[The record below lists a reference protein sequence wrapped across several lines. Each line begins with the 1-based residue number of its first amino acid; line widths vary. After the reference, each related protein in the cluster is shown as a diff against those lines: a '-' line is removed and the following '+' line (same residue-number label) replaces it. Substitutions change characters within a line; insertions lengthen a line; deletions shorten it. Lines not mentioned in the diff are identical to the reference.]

1 LLHSNGIDT
10 PKLGET
16 SWYYHSRTISVP
28 YDKHKVL
35 LDLLE
40 KTIESPQGW
49 DDASMSQASG
59 LYHFMNSFLFC
70 FLIQV
75 FNRILVFIMKI
86 QTVMAF
92 RKQLILSI
100 FLWDLSTDS
109 TYDDFFQSTVS
120 LIGRPSS
127 NADRRHNYKSLYFQV
142 IDNINCMFSHL
153 DIGLG
158 IA

>member
-1 LLHSNGIDT
+1 
-10 PKLGET
+10 
-16 SWYYHSRTISVP
+16 
-28 YDKHKVL
+28 
-35 LDLLE
+35 
-40 KTIESPQGW
+40 
-49 DDASMSQASG
+49 MSQASG

-75 FNRILVFIMKI
+75 FNRILEQSSLLYMVLHNENTDSYGVQKTANF
-86 QTVMAF
+86 VD
-92 RKQLILSI
+92 

-142 IDNINCMFSHL
+142 IHNINCMLSERFVDCDRFVFLNLVNPCIVKQWRKSVT
-153 DIGLG
+153 
-158 IA
+158 